1 LQQIDEL
8 EDSVQIKEQIAQLL
22 IQQGRFSEAEKIL
35 QEMIKQ
41 YPDNNELQF
50 KLALVYLQTEQDDAA
65 RTILQDLIVDQE
77 FKDRAA
83 FYLGNMDGKLKR
95 NNQALSWFDS
105 IEVSV
110 AAANFS

>member
-50 KLALVYLQTEQDDAA
+50 KLALVYLQTE
-65 RTILQDLIVDQE
+65 
-77 FKDRAA
+77 
-83 FYLGNMDGKLKR
+83 
-95 NNQALSWFDS
+95 ALLTS
-105 IEVSV
+105 
-110 AAANFS
+110 